1 MFYKHPTSN
10 CEDSLHIDTAFR
22 EWPKGKHSF
31 EEAQAY
37 EVHSNDCINQIPE
50 QDSVRCSS

>member
-37 EVHSNDCINQIPE
+37 EVHQMIA
-50 QDSVRCSS
+50 